1 MREEIQPADVVVP
14 ARPYVPVVATDD
26 LVFVSGQVPVDAR
39 GELVDLGLE
48 GQVRAVFQNLETCL
62 QAAGCGLGDVVRV
75 GAYLASRDSF
85 ARFNEVYAECFRGI
99 KPVRTTI
106 ACGLMDE
113 RFLVEIDAIAV
124 RPSRSTDR
132 A

>member
-26 LVFVSGQVPVDAR
+26 LVFVSGQVPVDAD
-39 GELVDLGLE
+39 GQLVDVALE
-48 GQVRAVFQNLETCL
+48 GQVRAVFRNVEACL
-62 QAAGCGLGDVVRV
+62 QAGGCSLGDVVRV

-85 ARFNEVYAECFRGI
+85 ARFNDIYAECFGGT

-106 ACGLMDE
+106 VCGLMDE
-113 RFLVEIDAIAV
+113 RYLVEMDVVAV

-132 A
+132 S